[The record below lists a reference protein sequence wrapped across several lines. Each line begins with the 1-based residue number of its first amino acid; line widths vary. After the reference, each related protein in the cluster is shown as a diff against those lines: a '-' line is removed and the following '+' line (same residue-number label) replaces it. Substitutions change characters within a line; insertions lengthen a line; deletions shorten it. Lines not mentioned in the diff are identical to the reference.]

1 MTNST
6 DERLK
11 KELGVG
17 RQSREMED
25 RQVLEN
31 REVTDDDRL
40 EMFRAQLFN
49 DALPDLPNIPGYHM
63 CWLTTTNPRDPI
75 HRRIQL
81 GYEPIKAS
89 EVPGMEFASVKTG
102 EWSGMIGV
110 NEMIA
115 FKLPE
120 ALYQR
125 FMQEA
130 HHDAP
135 LREENKLAE
144 TAEIMRQQAEGSGS
158 TLFEGDGLME
168 MREHNRSEERRVGKE
183 CRSRWS
189 PYH

>member
-1 MTNST
+1 MTSNT

-11 KELGVG
+11 KELGAG

-25 RQVLEN
+25 RKVIEN

-49 DALPDLPNIPGYHM
+49 DALPDLPDMPGYHV

-89 EVPGMEFASVKTG
+89 DVPGMEFASVKTG
-102 EWSGMIGV
+102 EWSGLIGV

-115 FKLPE
+115 FRLPE
-120 ALYQR
+120 TLYQR

-158 TLFEGDGLME
+158 TLFEGDGLQE
-168 MREHNRSEERRVGKE
+168 MREHNPRIGLFD
-183 CRSRWS
+183 
-189 PYH
+189 

>member
-1 MTNST
+1 MTNNT

-25 RQVLEN
+25 RQVTEN

-102 EWSGMIGV
+102 EWAGMIGV

-158 TLFEGDGLME
+158 TLFEGDGLIE
-168 MREHNRSEERRVGKE
+168 MRDSNPRIGLFD
-183 CRSRWS
+183 
-189 PYH
+189 

>member
-25 RQVLEN
+25 RQVIEN

-81 GYEPIKAS
+81 GYEPIKAA
-89 EVPGMEFASVKTG
+89 EVPGMEFASIKTG
-102 EWSGMIGV
+102 EWAGMIGV

-120 ALYQR
+120 TLYQR

-168 MREHNRSEERRVGKE
+168 MREHNPRIGLFD
-183 CRSRWS
+183 
-189 PYH
+189 

>member
-25 RQVLEN
+25 RQVTEN

-102 EWSGMIGV
+102 EWAGMVGV

-120 ALYQR
+120 TLYQR

-158 TLFEGDGLME
+158 TLFEGDGMME
-168 MREHNRSEERRVGKE
+168 MREHNPRVGLFD
-183 CRSRWS
+183 
-189 PYH
+189 

>member
-25 RQVLEN
+25 RQVTEN
-31 REVTDDDRL
+31 REVTEDDRL

-49 DALPDLPNIPGYHM
+49 DALPDLPDMPGYHV

-89 EVPGMEFASVKTG
+89 DVPGMEFASVKTG
-102 EWSGMIGV
+102 EYAGLIGV
-110 NEMIA
+110 NEMLA

-120 ALYQR
+120 TLYQGLCR
-125 FMQEA
+125 KLTTT
-130 HHDAP
+130 
-135 LREENKLAE
+135 LRYVRRTSWL
-144 TAEIMRQQAEGSGS
+144 RPQRSC
-158 TLFEGDGLME
+158 GD
-168 MREHNRSEERRVGKE
+168 RRRVPVARCSKATV
-183 CRSRWS
+183 
-189 PYH
+189 

>member
-25 RQVLEN
+25 RQVTEN

-49 DALPDLPNIPGYHM
+49 DALPDLPEMPGYHM

-81 GYEPIKAS
+81 GYEPIKATD
-89 EVPGMEFASVKTG
+89 VPGMEFASVKTG
-102 EWSGMIGV
+102 EWAGLIGV

-120 ALYQR
+120 TLYQR

-168 MREHNRSEERRVGKE
+168 MRENNPRIGRFD
-183 CRSRWS
+183 
-189 PYH
+189 

>member
-1 MTNST
+1 MTSNT

-11 KELGVG
+11 KELGAG

-25 RQVLEN
+25 RQVVEN
-31 REVTDDDRL
+31 RNVTDDDRL

-49 DALPDLPNIPGYHM
+49 DALPDLPDMPGYHV

-81 GYEPIKAS
+81 GYEPIKAA

-102 EWSGMIGV
+102 EWSGLIGV

-115 FKLPE
+115 FKLPMS
-120 ALYQR
+120 LYQR

-158 TLFEGDGLME
+158 TLFEGDGLQE
-168 MREHNRSEERRVGKE
+168 MREHNPRVGLFD
-183 CRSRWS
+183 
-189 PYH
+189 

>member
-25 RQVLEN
+25 RQVTQN

-81 GYEPIKAS
+81 GYEPIKAA
-89 EVPGMEFASVKTG
+89 EVPGMEFASIKTG
-102 EWSGMIGV
+102 EWAGMIGV

-120 ALYQR
+120 TLYQR

-168 MREHNRSEERRVGKE
+168 MREHNPRIGLFD
-183 CRSRWS
+183 
-189 PYH
+189 

>member
-25 RQVLEN
+25 RQVTEN

-49 DALPDLPNIPGYHM
+49 DALPDLPDMPGYHM

-89 EVPGMEFASVKTG
+89 DVPGMEFASVKTG
-102 EWSGMIGV
+102 EWAGLIGV

-120 ALYQR
+120 TLYQR

-168 MREHNRSEERRVGKE
+168 MRDNNPRLGRFD
-183 CRSRWS
+183 
-189 PYH
+189 